1 MQQYRVH
8 QEQQTC
14 VLQDDMQHFIQEIS
28 ALRSL
33 AEVVGVASSLLEE
46 LDVFKHEVEHLDSS
60 AWEQKEVR
68 LLYRNELVRLSLSV
82 LRAYGSRSG

>member
-1 MQQYRVH
+1 MQQYTVP

-33 AEVVGVASSLLEE
+33 AEVAGVAGPLLAE
-46 LDVFKHEVEHLDSS
+46 LDVFKHEVEHIDAR

-68 LLYRNELVRLSLSV
+68 LLNRNELVHLSLEV
-82 LRAYGSRSG
+82 LRAFGSHSG